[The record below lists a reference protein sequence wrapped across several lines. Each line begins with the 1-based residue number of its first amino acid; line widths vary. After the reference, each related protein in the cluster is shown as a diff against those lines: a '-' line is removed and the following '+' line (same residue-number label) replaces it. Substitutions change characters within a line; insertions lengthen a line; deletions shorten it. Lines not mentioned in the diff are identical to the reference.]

1 MEPHFEGGR
10 NFGRGTYRSGHFQ
23 NGTIFSL
30 RGFWSKEWLNLAW
43 YFEGGIEGVNRGPT
57 QKKPPRETGPASLK
71 PNPMLFYFEDLTGTR
86 SWLKKPDAFLFRR
99 ANLDSHL
106 IKKTTMFF
114 VAFLDSHIHP
124 RGITSPLL
132 GNLEKEKCTI
142 KDFVWVPKT
151 FLSRKESSSFKNFH
165 HIGWSLSFFPN
176 IYNVQKPY

>member
-1 MEPHFEGGR
+1 MHPP
-10 NFGRGTYRSGHFQ
+10 Q
-23 NGTIFSL
+23 CPPAL
-30 RGFWSKEWLNLAW
+30 WSKEWLNLAS
-43 YFEGGIEGVNRGPT
+43 YFEGRGHMWPSSNRAPS
-57 QKKPPRETGPASLK
+57 KKTLWETGPASLK

-86 SWLKKPDAFLFRR
+86 SWLKKPDAFEFRR